1 MRALAIKVRSSI
13 SRTKRH
19 FDALNARIEE
29 QTQAA
34 LRAIER
40 TLVKEVLDNRNWNEA
55 ARYKGGPQEGE
66 KYDLRFSGQILNII
80 GAQHYN
86 YIVRHSRGFSVGV
99 ANRTILDKAT
109 SIKEGNRPRVPY
121 WKIAVY
127 GRAEIPGWQF
137 VYKPGNVWA
146 INPKKVKGFS
156 RPGDKIAR
164 QEPTLMFENG
174 YLVARRKF
182 RRLVNSY
189 LDFAIHSRRTGGAM

>member
-1 MRALAIKVRSSI
+1 MAIKVRSSI

-40 TLVKEVLDNRNWNEA
+40 ALVKEVLDNRNWNEA
-55 ARYKGGPQEGE
+55 ARYKGGPQAGE
-66 KYDLRFSGQILNII
+66 KYDLKFRGQILTLI

-109 SIKEGNRPRVPY
+109 SIKKGNRPRVPY

-137 VYKPGNVWA
+137 VYKPGSVWA
-146 INPKKVKGFS
+146 INPKKAKGFS

-174 YLVARRKF
+174 YLVARGKF
-182 RRLVNSY
+182 RRLVNSH
-189 LDFAIHSRRTGGAM
+189 LDFAIHSRRIGGAM